1 MGVGVQHHALA
12 VLIPGKG
19 SCTYCIGNGVGTR
32 AGLDGWRKYCLHH
45 DSISGLSGQWQ
56 VTIPTALFQGNI
68 YILQNITKSGL
79 EHLIRSGFM
88 AIAPTRRTVDICKKM
103 DRKRVCLTSM
113 TFVHKLVIAILMT
126 IGMVEVMSYTFKI
139 CSSSIEIIKFFCKKL
154 KPKER

>member
-12 VLIPGKG
+12 FLIPGKG
-19 SCTYCIGNGVGTR
+19 SCTYCIGKGVGTR
-32 AGLDGWRKYCLHH
+32 AGLVGWRKPCPHQ

-56 VTIPTALFQGNI
+56 VIIPTTLFQDSI
-68 YILQNITKSGL
+68 CRLQNKKRCGL

-88 AIAPTRRTVDICKKM
+88 AIAPTSRTVDICKKM

-126 IGMVEVMSYTFKI
+126 IAMAEVMSYIIKI
-139 CSSSIEIIKFFCKKL
+139 CSSCIEIIRFFA
-154 KPKER
+154 RN